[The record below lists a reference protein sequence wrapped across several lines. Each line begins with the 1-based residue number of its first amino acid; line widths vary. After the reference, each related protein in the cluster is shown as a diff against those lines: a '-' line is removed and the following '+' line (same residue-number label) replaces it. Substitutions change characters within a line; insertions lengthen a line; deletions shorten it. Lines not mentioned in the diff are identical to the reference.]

1 MQLSYWERKSF
12 ISGYDTIIIGAGIV
26 GISAALSLKD
36 LEPNL
41 KILVLER
48 GFLPSGASTKNAG
61 FACFGSVSELLE
73 DFRYMGE
80 EQTLNLVAK
89 RYAGLAALR
98 ARTGDA
104 EISFK
109 QSGNYE
115 VFKTGDDEIFETCA
129 SFIPILNQ
137 KIETITGEKNTF
149 NISDANIPKFG
160 FKDVSHLIFNK
171 CEGKLDT
178 GKMMHKLLTQARSKG
193 IDFYFGAEVRKIDE
207 EINKVVIHLQSDMV
221 IEANKVLVAT
231 NGFAAQLLPE
241 LEVHPARNQVL
252 VTHPYKT
259 MKFSECFHYDRGYF
273 YWREIDGR
281 ILIGGGRNLFPE
293 IESTDLMQVNTA
305 IQNHLIEMI
314 KNWISPHEFPGIDMQ
329 WSGILGLG
337 SVKYPIIK
345 SVSQNVTV
353 SVRMGGMGVALG
365 TLAGLEGAKNLLGM
379 HQDQA
384 TA

>member
-1 MQLSYWERKSF
+1 
-12 ISGYDTIIIGAGIV
+12 
-26 GISAALSLKD
+26 
-36 LEPNL
+36 
-41 KILVLER
+41 
-48 GFLPSGASTKNAG
+48 
-61 FACFGSVSELLE
+61 
-73 DFRYMGE
+73 
-80 EQTLNLVAK
+80 
-89 RYAGLAALR
+89 
-98 ARTGDA
+98 
-104 EISFK
+104 
-109 QSGNYE
+109 
-115 VFKTGDDEIFETCA
+115 
-129 SFIPILNQ
+129 
-137 KIETITGEKNTF
+137 
-149 NISDANIPKFG
+149 
-160 FKDVSHLIFNK
+160 
-171 CEGKLDT
+171 
-178 GKMMHKLLTQARSKG
+178 
-193 IDFYFGAEVRKIDE
+193 
-207 EINKVVIHLQSDMV
+207 
-221 IEANKVLVAT
+221 
-231 NGFAAQLLPE
+231 
-241 LEVHPARNQVL
+241 
-252 VTHPYKT
+252 

>member
-12 ISGYDTIIIGAGIV
+12 MSGYDTIIIGAGIV

-178 GKMMHKLLTQARSKG
+178 GKMMHKLLTQEEARALIST
-193 IDFYFGAEVRKIDE
+193 
-207 EINKVVIHLQSDMV
+207 L
-221 IEANKVLVAT
+221 VLKFVKSMKKSIKLLFIFNRIWLLKQT
-231 NGFAAQLLPE
+231 KYLLLPMD
-241 LEVHPARNQVL
+241 LLLNCCRSW
-252 VTHPYKT
+252 
-259 MKFSECFHYDRGYF
+259 KF
-273 YWREIDGR
+273 
-281 ILIGGGRNLFPE
+281 ILH
-293 IESTDLMQVNTA
+293 A
-305 IQNHLIEMI
+305 IRF
-314 KNWISPHEFPGIDMQ
+314 W
-329 WSGILGLG
+329 
-337 SVKYPIIK
+337 
-345 SVSQNVTV
+345 
-353 SVRMGGMGVALG
+353 
-365 TLAGLEGAKNLLGM
+365 
-379 HQDQA
+379 
-384 TA
+384 